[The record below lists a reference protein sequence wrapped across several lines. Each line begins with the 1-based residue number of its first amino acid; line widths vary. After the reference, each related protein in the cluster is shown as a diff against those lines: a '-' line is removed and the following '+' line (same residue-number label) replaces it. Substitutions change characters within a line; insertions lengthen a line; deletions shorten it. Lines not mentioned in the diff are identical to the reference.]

1 MFIFKKLKIL
11 EGLFDINDQIVFKIL
26 VYIILYDG
34 IDKLEFGG
42 VFYYVLFVDLKEKMN
57 IEGFIDGYIE
67 QLFGVFIE
75 KMVDG

>member
-11 EGLFDINDQIVFKIL
+11 VGLFDINDQIVFKIL